1 MQLAHGDDGGGVAG
15 IKLRYGEAL
24 EEGGM
29 RGWQRGEGGRGRT
42 DAAEGPRWVAIHA
55 TACGGSEA
63 AVDLT

>member
-24 EEGGM
+24 EGGGDEGM
-29 RGWQRGEGGRGRT
+29 AEGEGGRGRT

-55 TACGGSEA
+55 TACRGSEA

>member
-29 RGWQRGEGGRGRT
+29 RGWQREKGGGGVRTLQRGRGGLRSMRQP
-42 DAAEGPRWVAIHA
+42 A
-55 TACGGSEA
+55 GG
-63 AVDLT
+63 VRRL